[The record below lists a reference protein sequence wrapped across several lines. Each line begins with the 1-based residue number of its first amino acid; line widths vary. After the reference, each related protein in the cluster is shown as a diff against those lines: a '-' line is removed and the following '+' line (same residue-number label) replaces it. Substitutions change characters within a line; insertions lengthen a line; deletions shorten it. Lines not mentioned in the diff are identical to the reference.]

1 MRVFF
6 FGNNRVAVQALAY
19 LADREELVGLAVHP
33 DDRARYRSELV
44 TLADLPPERVF
55 EGPQLAD
62 PGTIERIRALA
73 PELGVSVLYDYIFTP
88 ALLRIF
94 PRGVIN
100 LHPSLLPW
108 NRGQYPNVWSIV
120 EGTPSGVTLHWIDEG
135 VDTGDLIAQRPVAVD
150 PVDTGATLY
159 RKLES
164 AGVSL
169 FEETWPSIREG
180 SCARQPQ
187 LRGSGS
193 HHRTRDVDA
202 LDEIDLDAPTTARA
216 LLNLLRAR
224 TFRPYESAWFR
235 TPDGGRV
242 YVRVSLERAE

>member
-6 FGNNRVAVQALAY
+6 FGNNRVAVHALAY
-19 LADREELVGLAVHP
+19 LADREQLVGLAVHP
-33 DDRARYRSELV
+33 PSRARYRSELV
-44 TLADLPPERVF
+44 TLADLPGERVF

-62 PGTIERIRALA
+62 PVTIERIRALE
-73 PELGVSVLYDYIFTP
+73 PELGVSVLYDYIFPP
-88 ALLRIF
+88 ALLHIF

-108 NRGQYPNVWSIV
+108 NRGQYPNVWSII

-135 VDTGDLIAQRPVAVD
+135 VDTGDVIAQRPVAVD

-164 AGVSL
+164 AAVSL
-169 FEETWPSIREG
+169 FEETWPSIQQG
-180 SCARQPQ
+180 TCARQPQ
-187 LRGSGS
+187 QRGAGTY
-193 HHRTRDVDA
+193 HRTRDVDA
-202 LDEIDLDAPTTARA
+202 LDEIKLDAPTTARA
-216 LLNLLRAR
+216 LLDLLRAR

-235 TPDGGRV
+235 ADDGGRV